1 MKLSIIATHYLPHI
15 GGLELATYH
24 LANELVKINNEVHII
39 TPYPDTANSK
49 TSNITVHRHPIN
61 SYPDEPMVRSFIDG
75 LRFFR
80 KTVKTIKEVQPDII
94 HAQNITN
101 SIPAY
106 IAWKKYHI
114 PYVICIHGNL
124 ELMGPFL
131 PKILKRFW
139 AKLPHIKSAAKI
151 IVLTQE
157 MRLRTEHELGRAA
170 EVIPNGVNLN
180 LFYPSSEKK
189 NNTQNQSIITVSR
202 IDDKKGLEYAIQSM
216 SQIRTKYP
224 HAKLKIVG
232 DGEYRKYLEEL
243 TMNSGLSESI
253 EFLGLIP
260 NTEIPTHL
268 RNADLFLLPSLFE
281 GLPLTLL
288 EAMACGLPVIS
299 TPVSIA
305 PEIIKNWNNGI
316 IVPFKSPDAIADAVI
331 TLLSNTKLRET
342 YAENSATAA
351 KETASW
357 ESIYE
362 KYQTLYQSI
371 INQN

>member
-1 MKLSIIATHYLPHI
+1 
-15 GGLELATYH
+15 
-24 LANELVKINNEVHII
+24 
-39 TPYPDTANSK
+39 
-49 TSNITVHRHPIN
+49 
-61 SYPDEPMVRSFIDG
+61 
-75 LRFFR
+75 
-80 KTVKTIKEVQPDII
+80 
-94 HAQNITN
+94 
-101 SIPAY
+101 
-106 IAWKKYHI
+106 
-114 PYVICIHGNL
+114 
-124 ELMGPFL
+124 
-131 PKILKRFW
+131 
-139 AKLPHIKSAAKI
+139 
-151 IVLTQE
+151 
-157 MRLRTEHELGRAA
+157 
-170 EVIPNGVNLN
+170 
-180 LFYPSSEKK
+180 
-189 NNTQNQSIITVSR
+189 
-202 IDDKKGLEYAIQSM
+202 M

-224 HAKLKIVG
+224 NAKLKIVG

-243 TMNSGLSESI
+243 TISSGLSESI

-357 ESIYE
+357 ESISE